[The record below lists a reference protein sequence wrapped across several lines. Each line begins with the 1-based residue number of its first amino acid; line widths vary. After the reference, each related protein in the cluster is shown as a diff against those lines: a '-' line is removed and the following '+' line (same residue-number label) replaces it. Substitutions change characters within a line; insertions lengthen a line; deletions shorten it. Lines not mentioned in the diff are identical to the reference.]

1 MKTTSTL
8 SRLRLTTLAL
18 AAGVVGLLFPPGSG
32 GPVQAQQAPGGVPLV
47 RVDSIEIVGNFRL
60 SAPTII
66 GTLPFQV
73 GAEVTYREI
82 QRGIK
87 ALYDTDQFEDIV
99 VRALGSDE
107 NPPIILQL
115 QVQERDVISRLS
127 IRGLEH
133 ADEERVTDTTG
144 LATGQ
149 PYSPLKVLAAKEFI
163 RNELAD
169 EGIPFARIEEQREEL
184 PDRPGE
190 IHLILDVTE
199 GQRITIAQ
207 VEISGNEAVTDDQI
221 REAMG
226 TKSEGFWWFRSGT
239 FENQRLE
246 EDLGSSIPG
255 LYLSRGYL
263 DFQVLSDTLMVDPE
277 TGKTRLELEVREGPR
292 YRLAEFSVEGNR
304 HFSTEEVEEFFET
317 DRGGIFRTLG
327 LGGRDDNE
335 GYFDARAFEEAVGQ
349 VQQAYSNE
357 GYLYAR
363 IEPWMERI
371 DTPEGEAPEVR
382 AGWRIVEGN
391 PAYVNRIDIEGNDF
405 THERVIRE
413 KIYMLPGDVYS
424 MQRLIS
430 SWQSIGSLG
439 FFETPIPEPSIV
451 PDEET
456 GDVDITFFVEERQT
470 GSINFGT
477 AVGGGTG
484 VSGFL
489 GYDQPNL
496 FGQAKSG
503 SLRWD
508 FGRYINSFTLTY
520 TDPSLFESL
529 VSGTVSVF
537 STRDRF
543 FQFRTGRRKRTGFS
557 VRFGFPIPWSLRTRV
572 FAGYSLAETD
582 YRLFQ
587 DVDDNSLFGLP
598 PGTQSTFSLGITRN
612 TLNHPIFPTSG
623 SQQSF
628 NSEFNGGILGGD
640 GRFVRHLADATWWV
654 PAGQFGG
661 GSPGSRPIQLTLG
674 LSFKAGAIFGNVDRF
689 PFDRFWMGGVQFGQR
704 LRGYDETSI
713 TPFGYFPERSR
724 DLADIQR
731 LGNAFFSATA
741 EYAIRFNDN
750 LSASAFFDAGNVWS
764 DPLDADFSR
773 LFRGAGLGVQLVT
786 PFGPIGLD
794 YAYGFDKTSPG
805 WQLHFRMGPGY

>member
-1 MKTTSTL
+1 
-8 SRLRLTTLAL
+8 
-18 AAGVVGLLFPPGSG
+18 
-32 GPVQAQQAPGGVPLV
+32 VPLV
-47 RVDSIEIVGNFRL
+47 QVDSIEVVGNVRL
-60 SAPTII
+60 ATATIV
-66 GTLPFQV
+66 GTLPFQA
-73 GAEVTYREI
+73 GSQVTYREI

-87 ALYDTDQFEDIV
+87 ALYATGQFEDVV
-99 VRALGSDE
+99 VRALGSVE
-107 NPPIILQL
+107 NPPVVLRF
-115 QVQERDVISRLS
+115 QVQERDVVTRLTIS
-127 IRGLEH
+127 GLEH
-133 ADEERVTDTTG
+133 ADEGTVRDTTG
-144 LATGQ
+144 LGTGQ
-149 PYSPLKVLAAKEFI
+149 PYSPVKILKAKEFI

-169 EGIPFARIEEQREEL
+169 EGIPFARIEERTEPI
-184 PDRPGE
+184 PDQAGQ
-190 IHLILDVTE
+190 IHLYLDVTE

-207 VEISGNEAVTDDQI
+207 VSVQGNEAISDDEI
-221 REAMG
+221 RDAMG
-226 TKSEGFWWFRSGT
+226 TRAEGFWWFRSGA
-239 FENQRLE
+239 FENARLE
-246 EDLGSSIPG
+246 EDLGSAVPG

-263 DFQVLSDTLMVDPE
+263 DFQILSDTLIVDPE
-277 TGKTRLELEVREGPR
+277 TGKTRLELAVSEGPR
-292 YRLAEFSVEGNR
+292 YRLADFSVEGNR
-304 HFSTEEVEEFFET
+304 HFSTEEI
-317 DRGGIFRTLG
+317 RQYFRTEEGGLLRSLG
-327 LGGRDDNE
+327 LGGGGQNE
-335 GYFDARAFEEAVGQ
+335 GGYFDAKAFEEAITQ

-363 IEPWMERI
+363 VEPWMEKI
-371 DTPEGEAPEVR
+371 ETPEGEPPEVE
-382 AGWRIVEGN
+382 AGWRITEGN
-391 PAYVNRIDIEGNDF
+391 PAYVNRIEIEGNDF

-424 MQRLIS
+424 MQNLIS

-439 FFETPIPEPSIV
+439 FFETPLPEPSII

-456 GDVDITFFVEERQT
+456 GDVDVTFFVQEKQT

-520 TDPSLFESL
+520 TDPSLFQSL
-529 VSGTVSVF
+529 VSGTISLF

-557 VRFGFPIPWSLRTRV
+557 VRFGFPVPWSMRTRI

-582 YRLFQ
+582 YRLYQ

-612 TLNHPIFPTSG
+612 TLNHPIFPTNG
-623 SQQSF
+623 SKQSF

-640 GRFVRHLADATWWV
+640 GRFVRHMADATWWV

-661 GSPGSRPIQLTLG
+661 NSPGSRPIQLALG
-674 LSFKAGAIFGNVDRF
+674 ISFNGGAIFGNVDRF

-713 TPFGYFPERSR
+713 TPFGYYPERSR
-724 DLADIQR
+724 ELADIQR
-731 LGNAFFSATA
+731 LGNAFFSASA

-750 LSASAFFDAGNVWS
+750 LSVSTFFEAGNVWQ
-764 DPLDADFSR
+764 DPLDADFTR

-786 PFGPIGLD
+786 PFGPLGLD